1 MTEAADSGEID
12 AIIETELVDVD
23 GDGVIDKVTE
33 VSTIV
38 ADLDGDGVADVI
50 QHTTT
55 TAYDI
60 DGDGVPDVIES
71 TKVTGVDLDQDGSIS
86 EGEIEVETT
95 VAVRDDLLDEGDDTP
110 A

>member
-38 ADLDGDGVADVI
+38 ADVDGDGVADVI

-71 TKVTGVDLDQDGSIS
+71 TKVTGVDLNQDGSIS
-86 EGEIEVETT
+86 EDEIEVETT
-95 VAVRDDLLDEGDDTP
+95 VAVREELLDEGDDTP
-110 A
+110 D